1 MGSRLLPL
9 ALALGALAA
18 DGLGLHRVATYVVL
32 LAVVGAASAA
42 FAGVGRLLAGQGTL
56 LDACTATLAL
66 VLIVLGSAVR
76 TSAPVG
82 GRVPTLALSTLVLAV
97 AVYALPLLSWVL
109 EPLFTR
115 PRDARL
121 RPVGSR

>member
-32 LAVVGAASAA
+32 LAVVGGASAA

-56 LDACTATLAL
+56 LHACTATLAL

-97 AVYALPLLSWVL
+97 AVYALPLLSWIL

-115 PRDARL
+115 PRRGRL